1 MDYFIFPPFLFFV
14 HLTFR
19 FWTTKKDT
27 KNLLLI
33 FDVFLLIKG
42 LRLNV
47 APGTAY
53 PEQKTLLRGKPC
65 IKIIHLYG
73 NTIYC
78 IRQQNTA
85 NGILYLVVL
94 SFFKY
99 AYHFYFYAI
108 STSIRKISKASYI
121 GIYYEKQDSIRE

>member
-65 IKIIHLYG
+65 IKNNPFIC

-78 IRQQNTA
+78 IRQQNTV
-85 NGILYLVVL
+85 NRILYLVVL
-94 SFFKY
+94 AFFQVRLPFLFLCP
-99 AYHFYFYAI
+99 FYVH
-108 STSIRKISKASYI
+108 
-121 GIYYEKQDSIRE
+121 

>member
-1 MDYFIFPPFLFFV
+1 MDYFTFPPFLLFV

-65 IKIIHLYG
+65 IKNNPFIW
-73 NTIYC
+73 
-78 IRQQNTA
+78 
-85 NGILYLVVL
+85 
-94 SFFKY
+94 
-99 AYHFYFYAI
+99 
-108 STSIRKISKASYI
+108 
-121 GIYYEKQDSIRE
+121 

>member
-53 PEQKTLLRGKPC
+53 PEQKLYCVANHAK
-65 IKIIHLYG
+65 KIIHLYG

-78 IRQQNTA
+78 IRQQNTV
-85 NGILYLVVL
+85 NRILYLVAL
-94 SFFKY
+94 SFFQVRLPFLFLCP
-99 AYHFYFYAI
+99 FYVH
-108 STSIRKISKASYI
+108 
-121 GIYYEKQDSIRE
+121 

>member
-1 MDYFIFPPFLFFV
+1 LIFLFIFYGLFYISSLPVFLHTSHFV
-14 HLTFR
+14 FGQQ
-19 FWTTKKDT
+19 KKDT

-65 IKIIHLYG
+65 IKNNPFIW
-73 NTIYC
+73 
-78 IRQQNTA
+78 
-85 NGILYLVVL
+85 
-94 SFFKY
+94 
-99 AYHFYFYAI
+99 
-108 STSIRKISKASYI
+108 
-121 GIYYEKQDSIRE
+121 

>member
-1 MDYFIFPPFLFFV
+1 MDYFTFPPFLFFCTL
-14 HLTFR
+14 HISFLGN
-19 FWTTKKDT
+19 KKDT

-65 IKIIHLYG
+65 IKNNPFIW
-73 NTIYC
+73 
-78 IRQQNTA
+78 
-85 NGILYLVVL
+85 
-94 SFFKY
+94 
-99 AYHFYFYAI
+99 
-108 STSIRKISKASYI
+108 
-121 GIYYEKQDSIRE
+121 

>member
-1 MDYFIFPPFLFFV
+1 MRHTNLMT
-14 HLTFR
+14 L
-19 FWTTKKDT
+19 T

-65 IKIIHLYG
+65 IKNNPFIW
-73 NTIYC
+73 
-78 IRQQNTA
+78 
-85 NGILYLVVL
+85 
-94 SFFKY
+94 
-99 AYHFYFYAI
+99 
-108 STSIRKISKASYI
+108 
-121 GIYYEKQDSIRE
+121 

>member
-1 MDYFIFPPFLFFV
+1 MDYFTFPPFLFFFA
-14 HLTFR
+14 HFTFR

-78 IRQQNTA
+78 VRQQNTA
-85 NGILYLVVL
+85 NRILYLVTL
-94 SFFKY
+94 AFFQVRLPFLFFCP
-99 AYHFYFYAI
+99 FYVHQENFQG
-108 STSIRKISKASYI
+108 SIYWNIL
-121 GIYYEKQDSIRE
+121 

>member
-78 IRQQNTA
+78 VRQQNTA
-85 NGILYLVVL
+85 NRILYLAIL
-94 SFFKY
+94 SFS
-99 AYHFYFYAI
+99 
-108 STSIRKISKASYI
+108 STLTIFTSLPFLRPSGKFSRHHILEYTMKNKIP
-121 GIYYEKQDSIRE
+121 